1 MQGEEEL
8 VAQPLQLVEADT
20 GHDVLA
26 HHHARHEGLAGHHRL
41 LAVMY
46 HVLVILVHRAD
57 QWNEGNL
64 FHQSLPGLH
73 HSSSKEL
80 QSWQQ
85 YDSVAGAQCTAPAAT
100 NTAPDQPPWRREG
113 EAGDGVGI
121 LAVPQQNGEQRR
133 RAAAQR
139 VARAHL

>member
-1 MQGEEEL
+1 M
-8 VAQPLQLVEADT
+8 
-20 GHDVLA
+20 
-26 HHHARHEGLAGHHRL
+26 
-41 LAVMY
+41 
-46 HVLVILVHRAD
+46 
-57 QWNEGNL
+57 
-64 FHQSLPGLH
+64 PGLH

-85 YDSVAGAQCTAPAAT
+85 YDSGAGAQCTAP
-100 NTAPDQPPWRREG
+100 DEPPWRREG

>member
-8 VAQPLQLVEADT
+8 VAQPLQLVEADP
-20 GHDVLA
+20 GHDVLP
-26 HHHARHEGLAGHHRL
+26 HHHTRHEGLARHHCL

-46 HVLVILVHRAD
+46 HVLVILYWCTELINRTK
-57 QWNEGNL
+57 ENL
-64 FHQSLPGLH
+64 FHQSLPRLH
-73 HSSSKEL
+73 HSSNKEL

-85 YDSVAGAQCTAPAAT
+85 YDSVAGAQCTAP
-100 NTAPDQPPWRREG
+100 DEPPWRREG